1 MGEPPPAPQAAQ
13 SSPVGARCSGGIGH
27 QGGEGGGEGRVLPE
41 AVPEPAV
48 SGGGD
53 VSEGP
58 VVALVVGTAQVGDDE
73 APGSEVGAGPRHLQ
87 RAMAGA
93 GEHHGVV
100 ALAKRPVDTGAKGR
114 FHDSEIALL
123 TLTRMLHGPGRRRFR
138 IAGTAL
144 QGCGG

>member
-13 SSPVGARCSGGIGH
+13 ASPVGARCSGGVGH
-27 QGGEGGGEGRVLPE
+27 QGGEGGGEDRVLPE

-53 VSEGP
+53 VGEGP
-58 VVALVVGTAQVGDDE
+58 VVALVIGTAQVGDNE
-73 APGSEVGAGPRHLQ
+73 RPGSEVGAGPGHLQ

-100 ALAKRPVDTGAKGR
+100 ALAQHRLGTGVRGR
-114 FHDSEIALL
+114 FHSRSVRL
-123 TLTRMLHGPGRRRFR
+123 
-138 IAGTAL
+138 
-144 QGCGG
+144 